1 MASIWKHPE
10 SQYWT
15 ACFRDQN
22 GKQRRV
28 TTKATDRKKAK
39 TIADALEKAVQAKR
53 TLRQAQV
60 ALDRLHEEISG
71 QKVSRKSL
79 RDFAHDWL
87 ETKVPETARRTQVFY
102 IASIAK
108 LISFIGKRALE
119 PIGEI
124 TKDDIVAYRNS
135 LAKQLSP
142 STANH
147 DLKVTRM
154 LFRAARREHLIAD
167 DPAEFVSTIR
177 QRDSGIKR
185 PFTLAEIATVVDV
198 ADAEWRSL
206 IFFGFYTGQR
216 LGDLATLTWNNVDLG
231 RGEVRLVTGKTGRRM
246 IIPLAHPLRV
256 HVESMRPGRHGK
268 EPHAKAPLHPRAFQV
283 LAQRGNTS
291 MLSRQFAELLAQ
303 AGLREKTTHVSQGKT
318 RSVRRQVNA
327 LSFHSLR
334 RTATTLLH
342 EAGVAAAVAQ
352 ALIGHDSEQ
361 IHNDYIS
368 VGRQALNDAVA
379 TLPAIL

>member
-15 ACFRDQN
+15 ACFRDQT

-28 TTKATDRKKAK
+28 TTKATDRQKAK
-39 TIADALEKAVQAKR
+39 AIADSLEKAVRTKR
-53 TLRQAQV
+53 TLQQAQV

-71 QKVSRKSL
+71 HKVSRKSL
-79 RDFAHDWL
+79 RDFTNDWL
-87 ETKVPETARRTQVFY
+87 ETKAPETAPRTQVFY
-102 IASIAK
+102 VASISK
-108 LISFIGKRALE
+108 LISFLGKRALE
-119 PIGEI
+119 PLSEV
-124 TKDDIVAYRNS
+124 TKDDIVAYRNH

-154 LFRAARREHLIAD
+154 LFRAARRDHLIAD

-177 QRDSGIKR
+177 QRDSDVKR
-185 PFTLAEIATVVDV
+185 PFTLAEIAAVVDV

-206 IFFGFYTGQR
+206 IFFAFYTGQR
-216 LGDLATLTWNNVDLG
+216 LSDLATLTWNSVDLD
-231 RGEVRLVTGKTGRRM
+231 RGEVRMVTRKTGRRM
-246 IIPLAHPLRV
+246 IIPLAPALRV
-256 HVESMRPGRHGK
+256 HIESMPASRDS
-268 EPHAKAPLHPRAFQV
+268 KAPLHPRASRV
-283 LAQRGNTS
+283 LARRGNSS

-303 AGLREKTTHVSQGKT
+303 AGLREKTTHVGRGKT
-318 RSVRRQVNA
+318 RSVRREVNA

-361 IHNDYIS
+361 IHNDYIN
-368 VGRQALNDAVA
+368 VGRDALKNAVA
-379 TLPAIL
+379 TLPTIL

>member
-1 MASIWKHPE
+1 MASVWKHPE

-28 TTKATDRKKAK
+28 TTKATDRRKAK
-39 TIADALEKAVQAKR
+39 AIADALEKAVRTKR

-71 QKVSRKSL
+71 QKVWRKSL
-79 RDFAHDWL
+79 RDFANDWL
-87 ETKVPETARRTQVFY
+87 ETKVPETAPRTQVFY
-102 IASIAK
+102 VASISK
-108 LISFIGKRALE
+108 LISFLGKRALE
-119 PIGEI
+119 PLGEV
-124 TKDDIVAYRNS
+124 TKDDIVAYRNH
-135 LAKQLSP
+135 LAKQVSP

-154 LFRAARREHLIAD
+154 LFRGARRDHLIAD

-177 QRDSGIKR
+177 QRDSDVKR
-185 PFTLAEIATVVDV
+185 PFTHAEIAAVVDV
-198 ADAEWRSL
+198 ADTEWRSL
-206 IFFGFYTGQR
+206 IFFAFYTGQR
-216 LGDLATLTWNNVDLG
+216 LGDLATLTWDNVDLD

-246 IIPLAHPLRV
+246 IIPLAPALRV
-256 HVESMRPGRHGK
+256 HIDSMQ
-268 EPHAKAPLHPRAFQV
+268 ASNDSKAPLHPRASRV
-283 LAQRGNTS
+283 LAQRGNSS

-303 AGLREKTTHVSQGKT
+303 AGLREKTTHVARGKT
-318 RSVRRQVNA
+318 RSVRREVNA

-342 EAGVAAAVAQ
+342 EAGVAAAVAR

-361 IHNDYIS
+361 IHNDYIN
-368 VGRQALNDAVA
+368 VGRDALKNAVA
-379 TLPAIL
+379 TLPTIF